1 MPQNIE
7 ANVGGNFSGNLVA
20 GNYNIV
26 VNNLNGGVVNVA
38 PPPAKPSA
46 EPRTRPVNLRPRD
59 FHGLLDR
66 APEMEAFAAAVQ
78 SSTPFAVF
86 GENGIGKTSLLRK
99 AAHLAGTK
107 NFHDGVVYLAA
118 RETARDDLLQDIY
131 DSFFAAGAEYKPTDG
146 ELRAK
151 LKDIHGLVLLDD
163 LTLNR
168 EEVSFILD
176 TMPHSMFILASAERV
191 LWGEGQAVSLDGLP
205 EAEAVQLFER
215 ELGRPLAEDERPVAL
230 QICKMLLTHPFR
242 ILQTASMLRED
253 GLSLPQ
259 ALQRLTATRTQ
270 SPTVEMAI
278 QNSTDTQKKVF
289 SLLAAAGGFAL
300 TRDHVLAM
308 IPAANFNDEVKSL
321 IRRGFVLEEGSSLS
335 LSSDAASS
343 LARLWNLTDWEDAL
357 VGHFTNWL
365 KTGPQDMLV
374 DQASDLLFH
383 LLKRTGEK
391 KQWPQL
397 VTLGRTLERI
407 SILQKKWQRWMQI
420 LDLLK
425 MAARALMDKKL
436 EGWALHQLGVR
447 SMGLGMKM
455 EAQEFFE
462 QALDMRRAIGDKGG
476 IQVTQ
481 HNLNVLASPPVP
493 PKVGKPSPAG
503 SSNFVRWLL
512 MGSVGGG
519 MLALAALA
527 LVFLAIINSG
537 NNPTPVPPPPP
548 TLTHFPTLPP
558 AETFT
563 PFVPAA
569 QPTRTPTSTPTPA
582 LVVVFDFVE
591 QANGALWETRFDPIS
606 ERPPEALKF
615 LTDVPSPSPEEFASS
630 NETAYAGWQPFPLME
645 DASKGDDLALL
656 TYPFFNAGWVR
667 GTYDLTPFRLQP
679 GDVFKARIGYK
690 LLPGEFKLNTRY
702 VTFAVYFYEP
712 STPDPR
718 MIGEFVEFYDG
729 AVSEWEFP
737 IPEDLAGRQGFFVL
751 EVHSGNDLPAEWLVW
766 LDAQLIGLPR

>member
-7 ANVGGNFSGNLVA
+7 ANVRGNFSGNLVA

-26 VNNLNGGVVNVA
+26 VNNPNGGVVNVA
-38 PPPAKPSA
+38 PPSAVPSA

-59 FHGLLDR
+59 FPGLLDR
-66 APEMEAFAAAVQ
+66 AAEMEALAAAIQ
-78 SSTPFAVF
+78 SSMPAAVS
-86 GENGIGKTSLLRK
+86 GESGIGKTALLRR

-107 NFHDGVVYLAA
+107 NFRDGVVYLAA

-131 DSFFAAGAEYKPTDG
+131 DSFFAAGAGYKPPDG

-151 LKDIHGLVLLDD
+151 LKDIHSLIILDD
-163 LTLNR
+163 LALNR

-176 TMPHSMFILASAERV
+176 AMPRSMFILASAERV

-230 QICKMLLTHPFR
+230 QICRMLLTHPLR

-270 SPTVEMAI
+270 SPAVEMAI
-278 QNSTDTQKKVF
+278 QNSSDTQKKVF

-300 TRDHVLAM
+300 TRDHLLAM

-321 IRRGFVLEEGSSLS
+321 IRRGFILEEGSSLS

-357 VGHFTNWL
+357 IGHFTNWL

-397 VTLGRTLERI
+397 VILGRTLERI
-407 SILQKKWQRWMQI
+407 SILQKKWQRWTQI

-425 MAARALMDKKL
+425 MAARALMDKQL
-436 EGWALHQLGVR
+436 EGWVLHQLGVR
-447 SMGLGMKM
+447 SMGLGAKL
-455 EAQEFFE
+455 EAQEFFK
-462 QALDMRRAIGDKGG
+462 QALNVRRAIGDKGG

-493 PKVGKPSPAG
+493 PKVGKSSPAG
-503 SSNFVRWLL
+503 SSSFVRWLL
-512 MGSVGGG
+512 IGSVGGG
-519 MLALAALA
+519 ALALAALA
-527 LVFLAIINSG
+527 LVFLAVINSG
-537 NNPTPVPPPPP
+537 NDPTPVPPPPP
-548 TLTHFPTLPP
+548 TLTDFPTPP
-558 AETFT
+558 PTLTFT
-563 PFVPAA
+563 PFVPTER
-569 QPTRTPTSTPTPA
+569 PTQTPTPTPA
-582 LVVVFDFVE
+582 SVVVFDFVK
-591 QANGALWETRFDPIS
+591 QANEAVWETRFDSIDGQPF
-606 ERPPEALKF
+606 EALKF
-615 LTDVPSPSPEEFASS
+615 LTDLPRPSPEEFASS
-630 NETAYAGWQPFPLME
+630 NETPYAGWQPFPLME
-645 DASKGDDLALL
+645 DASKDDEVALL
-656 TYPFFNAGWVR
+656 TYPFFNARWVR
-667 GTYDLTPFRLQP
+667 GTYDLTSFRLQP

-690 LLPGEFKLNTRY
+690 LLPGEFKLNSRY

-712 STPDPR
+712 NAPDPR

-737 IPEDLAGRQGFFVL
+737 IPGELTGSRGFFVL